1 MVYFLLRRTVG
12 FVLTLLTITVV
23 VFAVMNVLPG
33 DPALTILGI
42 EASEAALEALRE
54 QLGLNEPVVLR
65 YLRWIG
71 AAATGDFGMSHA
83 YRVPVAELVLER
95 LPLTLSLAF
104 GGMVATIVLAL
115 TMGVGAAANHRRA
128 GDWGVMFLSQIG
140 IAVPSFWAAML
151 LVLLFAVHLQWLPP
165 GGFPGWSDSVAA
177 LRSLVLP
184 IAALTFVQAAVLAR
198 VTRSAALE
206 VMRLDY
212 VRTARAM
219 GYPRQRILW
228 RHVLPNALVPI
239 VTIVGLQFAT
249 LVTGTIVIE
258 NVFYLPGLGRLVFQA
273 IANRDL
279 PLVQAL
285 VTLFAAIVVTVNF
298 IVDIVYVMIDP
309 RLKARA

>member
-1 MVYFLLRRTVG
+1 MGYFLLRRIVG
-12 FVLTLLTITVV
+12 FVATLLTITVV

-42 EASEAALEALRE
+42 EASEAALEALRI
-54 QLGLNEPVVLR
+54 QLGLHDPVVIR

-71 AAATGDFGMSHA
+71 SALMGDFGMSHA

-104 GGMVATIVLAL
+104 GGMIATIVLAL
-115 TMGVGAAANHRRA
+115 TMGVSAAANHRKP

-151 LVLLFAVHLQWLPP
+151 LVLLFAVYLQWLPP
-165 GGFPGWSDSVAA
+165 GGFPGWSDPVAA
-177 LRSLVLP
+177 LRSLILP

-285 VTLFAAIVVTVNF
+285 VTLFAVIVVTVNF
-298 IVDIVYVMIDP
+298 IVDVIYVMIDP

>member
-12 FVLTLLTITVV
+12 FVLTLLIITVV

-42 EASEAALEALRE
+42 EASEAALQALRV
-54 QLGLNEPVVLR
+54 QLGLTDPVVVR
-65 YLRWIG
+65 YFRWVG
-71 AAATGDFGMSHA
+71 AALTGDFGMSHA
-83 YRVPVAELVLER
+83 FRVPVADLVLER

-104 GGMVATIVLAL
+104 GGMIATVVLAL
-115 TMGVGAAANHRRA
+115 TMGIGAAANHRKP

-151 LVLLFAVHLQWLPP
+151 LVLLFAVHLRWLPP
-165 GGFPGWSDSVAA
+165 GGFPGWTDPVAA
-177 LRSLVLP
+177 IRSLVLP

-285 VTLFAAIVVTVNF
+285 VTLFAVIVVTVNF
-298 IVDIVYVMIDP
+298 LVDIVYVMIDP

>member
-1 MVYFLLRRTVG
+1 MGYFLLRRTVG

-42 EASEAALEALRE
+42 EASEAALQALRV
-54 QLGLNEPVVLR
+54 QLGLDQPLIVR
-65 YLRWIG
+65 YFSWIG
-71 AAATGDFGMSHA
+71 AALTGDLGLSHA
-83 YRVPVAELVLER
+83 YRVSVTELVMER
-95 LPLTLSLAF
+95 LPLTLSLAV
-104 GGMVATIVLAL
+104 GGMALTILLAL
-115 TMGVGAAANHRRA
+115 AMGVGAAANHRRA

-165 GGFPGWSDSVAA
+165 GGFPGWSDPGAA
-177 LRSLVLP
+177 LRSLILP
-184 IAALTFVQAAVLAR
+184 VAALTFVQAAVLAR

-249 LVTGTIVIE
+249 LITGTIVIE

-285 VTLFAAIVVTVNF
+285 VTLFAVIVVTVNF
-298 IVDIVYVMIDP
+298 LVDVVYVMIDP

>member
-1 MVYFLLRRTVG
+1 MGYFLLRRTVG

-42 EASEAALEALRE
+42 EASEAALEALRI
-54 QLGLNEPVVLR
+54 QLGLHEPVPIR

-71 AAATGDFGMSHA
+71 AALTGDFGMSHA

-104 GGMVATIVLAL
+104 GGMIATIVLAL
-115 TMGVGAAANHRRA
+115 TMGVGAAANHRKA

-165 GGFPGWSDSVAA
+165 GGFPGWSDPVAA
-177 LRSLVLP
+177 IRSLILP

-249 LVTGTIVIE
+249 LITGTIVIE

-285 VTLFAAIVVTVNF
+285 VTLFAVIVVTVNF
-298 IVDIVYVMIDP
+298 LVDVIYVMIDP

>member
-1 MVYFLLRRTVG
+1 MGYFLLRRTVG
-12 FVLTLLTITVV
+12 FLATLLTITVV
-23 VFAVMNVLPG
+23 VFAVMNILPG

-42 EASEAALEALRE
+42 EASEAALEALRQ
-54 QLGLNEPVVLR
+54 QLGLHDPVVVR
-65 YLRWIG
+65 YFRWVG
-71 AAATGDFGMSHA
+71 AALTGDFGMSHA
-83 YRVPVAELVLER
+83 YRVSVAELVLER

-104 GGMVATIVLAL
+104 GGMIATVVLAL
-115 TMGVGAAANHRRA
+115 AMGIGAAANHRKA

-151 LVLLFAVHLQWLPP
+151 LVLLFAVYLQWLPP
-165 GGFPGWSDSVAA
+165 GGFPGWSDPVAA
-177 LRSLVLP
+177 LRSLILP
-184 IAALTFVQAAVLAR
+184 VAALTFVQAAVLAR

-219 GYPRQRILW
+219 GYPRRRILW

-285 VTLFAAIVVTVNF
+285 VTLFAVIVVTVNF
-298 IVDIVYVMIDP
+298 LVDVIYVMIDP
-309 RLKARA
+309 RLKTRA

>member
-1 MVYFLLRRTVG
+1 MGYFLLRRTVG
-12 FVLTLLTITVV
+12 FVLTLLTVTVV
-23 VFAVMNVLPG
+23 VFAVMNILPG

-42 EASEAALEALRE
+42 DASPAALAALRA
-54 QLGLNEPVVLR
+54 QLGLNDPVVVR
-65 YLRWIG
+65 YVNWVG
-71 AAATGDFGMSHA
+71 AALAGDFGMSHS
-83 YRVPVAELVLER
+83 YRVPVSALIVER
-95 LPLTLSLAF
+95 LPLTLSLAV
-104 GGMVATIVLAL
+104 GGMVATVILAL
-115 TMGVGAAANHRRA
+115 AMGVGAAANHRRA

-140 IAVPSFWAAML
+140 IAVPSFWLAML

-165 GGFPGWSDSVAA
+165 GGFPGWSEPVAA
-177 LRSLVLP
+177 VRSLILP
-184 IAALTFVQAAVLAR
+184 IAALTLVQAAVLAR
-198 VTRSAALE
+198 VTRSSALE

-285 VTLFAAIVVTVNF
+285 VTLFAVIVVTVNF
-298 IVDIVYVMIDP
+298 IVDVVYVMIDP

>member
-1 MVYFLLRRTVG
+1 MAYFLLRRSLG
-12 FVLTLLTITVV
+12 FVLAVLTVTVV

-42 EASEAALEALRE
+42 EASEAALEALRV
-54 QLGLNEPVVLR
+54 QLGLNEPVVVR
-65 YLRWIG
+65 YFRWVG
-71 AAATGDFGMSHA
+71 AALTGDFGTSHA
-83 YRVPVAELVLER
+83 FRVPVTELVVER

-104 GGMVATIVLAL
+104 GGMIATIALAL
-115 TMGVGAAANHRRA
+115 ALGVGAAANHRRA
-128 GDWGVMFLSQIG
+128 GDWGVMFVSQIG

-151 LVLLFAVHLQWLPP
+151 LVLLFAVHLRWLPP
-165 GGFPGWSDSVAA
+165 GGFPGWSDPAAA
-177 LRSLVLP
+177 LRALVLP
-184 IAALTFVQAAVLAR
+184 VAALTFVQAAVLAR

-219 GYPRQRILW
+219 GYSRRRILW

-239 VTIVGLQFAT
+239 VTIVGLQFAS

-258 NVFYLPGLGRLVFQA
+258 NVFFLPGLGRLVFQA

-285 VTLFAAIVVTVNF
+285 VTLFAVIVVTVNF

>member
-1 MVYFLLRRTVG
+1 MGYFLLRRTVG
-12 FVLTLLTITVV
+12 FLATLLTITVV
-23 VFAVMNVLPG
+23 VFAVMNILPG

-42 EASEAALEALRE
+42 EASEAALEALRQ
-54 QLGLNEPVVLR
+54 QLGLHDPVVVR
-65 YLRWIG
+65 YFRWVG
-71 AAATGDFGMSHA
+71 AALTGDFGMSHA
-83 YRVPVAELVLER
+83 YRVSVAELVLER

-104 GGMVATIVLAL
+104 GGMIATVVLAL
-115 TMGVGAAANHRRA
+115 AMGIGAAANHRKA

-151 LVLLFAVHLQWLPP
+151 LVLLFAVYLQWLPP
-165 GGFPGWSDSVAA
+165 GGFPGWSDPVAA

-219 GYPRQRILW
+219 GYPRRRILW

-285 VTLFAAIVVTVNF
+285 VTLFAVIVVTVNF
-298 IVDIVYVMIDP
+298 LVDVIYVMIDP
-309 RLKARA
+309 RLKTRA

>member
-1 MVYFLLRRTVG
+1 MGYFLLRRTIG
-12 FVLTLLTITVV
+12 FVLTLLVITVV

-42 EASEAALEALRE
+42 EASEAALEALRI
-54 QLGLNEPVVLR
+54 QLDLHEPVPIR

-71 AAATGDFGMSHA
+71 AALTGDFGMSHA

-104 GGMVATIVLAL
+104 GGMTATIVLAL
-115 TMGVGAAANHRRA
+115 TMGVGAAANHRKA
-128 GDWGVMFLSQIG
+128 SDWGVMFLSQIG

-165 GGFPGWSDSVAA
+165 GGFPGWSDPVAA
-177 LRSLVLP
+177 IRSLILP

-249 LVTGTIVIE
+249 LITGTIVIE

-285 VTLFAAIVVTVNF
+285 VTLFAVIVVTVNF
-298 IVDIVYVMIDP
+298 LVDVIYVMIDP